1 MHLKICSKCK
11 KKKDINK
18 FSKNKNEKDGINCH
32 CKKCC
37 AEYYQKH
44 KKEIG
49 EKNREWI
56 TKHPHRYW
64 AMNSLSRHKL
74 KGYIVK
80 ITIDEL
86 EKLAK
91 QTQRCPI
98 CGFLIK
104 WGYGSKQKRAAS
116 NSPSLDRMDKN
127 KILTI
132 KNIQILCYHC
142 NAVKRTKTM
151 KGFIEYCKMV
161 ANKY

>member
-11 KKKDINK
+11 KKKDISK
-18 FSKNKNEKDGINCH
+18 FCKNKNEKDGLNCH
-32 CKKCC
+32 CKKCT
-37 AEYYQKH
+37 AKYYQKNKKQIEKKH
-44 KKEIG
+44 K
-49 EKNREWI
+49 EWI
-56 TKHPHRYW
+56 AERPHRYW
-64 AMNSLSRHKL
+64 AMNSLTRHRQ

-91 QTQRCPI
+91 QTQRCSI
-98 CGFLIK
+98 CGFLLK
-104 WGYGSKQKRAAS
+104 WGYGSKQGKPAS
-116 NSPSLDRMDKN
+116 SSPTLDRMNND

-142 NAVKRTKTM
+142 NAAKRTKTM
-151 KGFIEYCKMV
+151 EEFIEYCKMV